1 MDDDDRALPRLGYV
15 IRSPHAI
22 GAKVSRDG
30 PGEAAL
36 LAAAADEIGALEV
49 EFEAWLVD
57 DIARLAAACDDMAA
71 GKPDGREKAEAAAHD
86 IGSQGELFGFPLA
99 RRMARSLCRIL
110 EGREPLGPGDG
121 ALVRGHVDALKAVA
135 RDDVRGE
142 PDGVARTLAI
152 ALEQRTAARKVA
164 AR

>member
-1 MDDDDRALPRLGYV
+1 MDDDRAPQSASYV

-36 LAAAADEIGALEV
+36 LAAAADEIGELKA
-49 EFEAWLVD
+49 EFETWLVD

-71 GKPDGREKAEAAAHD
+71 GKPDGRGKAEAAAHD
-86 IGSQGELFGFPLA
+86 IASQGEMFGFPLA

-110 EGREPLGPGDG
+110 DGREPLGPGDG
-121 ALVRGHVDALKAVA
+121 ALVRGHVEALKAVA

-142 PDGVARTLAI
+142 PDGVARTLALE
-152 ALEQRTAARKVA
+152 LEQRTAGRKAA